1 MGHTYRA
8 VGWNRQKRRYDLALI
23 LGIAAYLGA
32 FVGLGASL
40 TPAATAET
48 LLIRGLGSAA
58 LTLLHVILCIGPLAR
73 LDTRFLPLLY
83 NRRHLGVAMFLLAFG
98 HGAFALIQFHAL
110 GDVNPLVS
118 LLSNHADWGNVAQ
131 FPFELLGAGALAIL
145 FLMAATSHDFWLA
158 NLSAPVWKTLHMG
171 VYTAYALLIG
181 HVFLG
186 TFQIEGSPWVRGLLG
201 LGVVAVAGLHAS
213 AWWVGRGRE
222 AELHGRAGSPAD
234 DGFVRVAR
242 LDELP
247 DDRPFAVTLSGERVA
262 VCRTD
267 AGVTAVSGICQHQ
280 NGPLTEGRLRNGCLV
295 CPWHGYEY
303 RPEDGCSPEPFTE
316 RIPTFRVRVRSGQVW
331 VHPQPSPAGTP
342 QAPAPLD
349 GEGAA

>member
-8 VGWNRQKRRYDLALI
+8 VGWNRQKRRYDLALV

-40 TPAATAET
+40 TPTATAET

-131 FPFELLGAGALAIL
+131 FPFELLGVGALAIL

-171 VYTAYALLIG
+171 VYTAYTLLIG

-186 TFQIEGSPWVRGLLG
+186 TFQIEGSPWVRALLG
-201 LGVVAVAGLHAS
+201 LGVLAVAGLHTS
-213 AWWVGRGRE
+213 AWWVGRRRE
-222 AELHGRAGSPAD
+222 AELEARAGSPAD
-234 DGFVRVAR
+234 DGFVRVALAR
-242 LDELP
+242 ELP
-247 DDRPFAVTLSGERVA
+247 TDRPFAVTLGGERVA

-267 AGVTAVSGICQHQ
+267 AGVTAVSGVCQHQ

-303 RPEDGCSPEPFTE
+303 KPGDGCSPEPFTE
-316 RIPTFRVRVRSGQVW
+316 RIPTFRVRVQSGQVW

-342 QAPAPLD
+342 QSPAPLD
-349 GEGAA
+349 GEGEA